1 MLARLQ
7 ELVLFLHPS
16 FCICG
21 SSQALLVPASSI
33 AANAGVDGSMVVEKL
48 LANEWK
54 FGYNAMSG
62 KYEDLLASGVIDPCK
77 VTRCALQNAASIAGV
92 VLMTQ
97 AVLVDKIKKPK
108 SAVPLVPG
116 INP

>member
-1 MLARLQ
+1 M
-7 ELVLFLHPS
+7 
-16 FCICG
+16 
-21 SSQALLVPASSI
+21 
-33 AANAGVDGSMVVEKL
+33 EKL

-62 KYEDLLASGVIDPCK
+62 KYEDLLTSGVIDPCK
-77 VTRCALQNAASIAGV
+77 VTRCALQNAASIAGA

-108 SAVPLVPG
+108 PAVPLVPG